1 MVAAF
6 LPAMAI
12 VGALVPVHKLLQQ
25 KPVDLLGDR

>member
-12 VGALVPVHKLLQQ
+12 VGALIPVHRLLQQ
-25 KPVDLLGDR
+25 RPVSLLGDR